1 MFSKIYFYSFPTVF
15 IERGYA
21 NMTVDIVLKG
31 GKIVSSTGVTEADL
45 AISDGKIESVSK
57 NSELS
62 QGGKVLNVSG
72 LFLLPGIIDAH
83 VHVCDPG
90 FIRESFRTGTSA
102 AAVGGVT
109 TILDMASSGQLRTS
123 SLAMFDKKKSMAEN
137 ESFVDFGLY
146 GGEIADEKDLAQIS
160 DLARAGAVG
169 FGEIMMCGDTPVK
182 NDEVLM
188 EAFGLISKAKS
199 IAAVHAEDNGVLTA
213 MKQRLVS
220 NGRRDVA
227 AFADARPNEAE
238 AQAITKALILARK
251 ANVNLH
257 VCHLSTRE
265 GLSLIQAAKS
275 RGSHVTTEVCPQY
288 LFFTKESYSELGPE
302 LITTPPVRSKYD
314 SYALWNGLYD
324 GTVDLVVSDHC
335 AFKKKEKNVGLQD
348 IWKTPPGVPGL
359 ETLALV
365 MLGKGVKDGKI
376 SLERFVKVSSE
387 NPAKLFRFYPKKG
400 TLQKGSD
407 ADILVVDLH
416 GRHRI
421 KAEDLKCVADYTPYE
436 GWEVQAEHIIT
447 LVRGHVVAEKGQVTG
462 KMGYGVFVKPSM
474 L

>member
-1 MFSKIYFYSFPTVF
+1 M
-15 IERGYA
+15 A
-21 NMTVDIVLKG
+21 VDLILRG
-31 GKIVSSTGVTEADL
+31 GKIVTSTGVTEADV
-45 AISDGKIESVSK
+45 AISEGKIASVSK

-62 QGGKVLNVSG
+62 QGGKILNVG
-72 LFLLPGIIDAH
+72 GMFLLPGIIDAH

-123 SLAMFDKKKSMAEN
+123 SLVMFDKKKHMAEN

-146 GGEIADEKDLAQIS
+146 GGEIADEKDLVGVS

-169 FGEIMMCGDTPVK
+169 FGEIMMSGDTPVK

-188 EAFGLISKAKS
+188 EAFGLISKVKS
-199 IAAVHAEDNGVLTA
+199 IAAVHAEDNA
-213 MKQRLVS
+213 MLNAMRQSLVS
-220 NGRRDVA
+220 KGRKDVA

-238 AQAITKALILARK
+238 AQAIAKALILARK

-275 RGSHVTTEVCPQY
+275 RGSHVTTEVCPHH
-288 LFFTKESYSELGPE
+288 LFFTKESYGELGLG

-314 SYALWNGLYD
+314 SHALWNGLYD

-335 AFKKKEKNVGLQD
+335 AFKKKEKDVGLQD
-348 IWKTPPGVPGL
+348 VWKTPPGVPGL
-359 ETLALV
+359 ETLALL
-365 MLGKGVKDGKI
+365 MLGKAVTEGKI
-376 SLERFVKVSSE
+376 SLEKFVKVSSE
-387 NPAKLFRFYPKKG
+387 NPARLFRLYPRKG
-400 TLQKGSD
+400 SLQKDSD

-416 GRHRI
+416 QRHKI

-436 GWEVQAEHIIT
+436 GWEVQAEHVMT
-447 LVRGHVVAEKGQVTG
+447 LVRGRVVAERGQVTG
-462 KMGYGVFVKPSM
+462 KMGYGAFVKPSVA
-474 L
+474 